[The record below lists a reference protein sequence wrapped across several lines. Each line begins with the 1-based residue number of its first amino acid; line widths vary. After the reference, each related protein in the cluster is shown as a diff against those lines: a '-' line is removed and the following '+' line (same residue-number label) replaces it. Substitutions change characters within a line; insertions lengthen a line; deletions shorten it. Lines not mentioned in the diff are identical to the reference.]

1 MAAWL
6 FTAAA
11 WMLLLAGVFVAW
23 RFGWRDPGKGTR
35 RCPKC
40 WYDMSATSGLKCS
53 ECGREAGSERRLHRR
68 RRRRRWFAV
77 GVLIASSSWVPFKWP
92 EYERLRPLGDAWLA
106 FLPKTSL
113 AAGWP
118 LLLRWKTASAAHPS
132 AWWAIPNAIG
142 YLNVSSLIETKRLW
156 AWQEWLKL
164 RSCAVVF
171 RSSTDTQEITTATD
185 LMRFASEHPTWLV
198 DAYMARLVDPSRN
211 LGVGSSD
218 AFIAIERKLDHKW
231 ATPLLHAFETQEYL
245 LSSFDRGLFWLS
257 TTGVEMD
264 SLVPLL
270 SRNSL
275 GRETKIS
282 LASSLAYGNITQTS
296 RREVARLLARQN
308 SFGVPTLLPL
318 HIARII
324 SPDAE
329 TIRPLSAAIEARDVY
344 ASILACASVA
354 EAGVFEPTVVES
366 LREVASG
373 SDRPNRRAARIA
385 LATLA
390 GDDVT
395 VRDEASALID
405 FLRTEKSRDK
415 RMYEVTVLYEFARRR
430 LLADDL
436 AIEGLVAVV
445 DAEQQDNWMDV
456 GNAGACLVE
465 LRADVHPGV
474 RALLRR
480 QIELESSAGYFTLLA
495 YIKRG
500 DAPREVLDAGRR
512 LFIARPEPQRSRGL
526 RDLGAV
532 RPSD

>member
-11 WMLLLAGVFVAW
+11 WMLVLAGVFIAW

-40 WYDMSATSGLKCS
+40 GYDMTATSGLRCS
-53 ECGREAGSERRLHRR
+53 ECGHEAASEKRLRR
-68 RRRRRWFAV
+68 RRIRRRWIVIGAMV
-77 GVLIASSSWVPFKWP
+77 ALVSWFPFKWP

-106 FLPKTSL
+106 FLPRTSL

-118 LLLRWKTASAAHPS
+118 LLLRWKIASASHPS

-171 RSSTDTQEITTATD
+171 RSSTETQEITTATD
-185 LMRFASEHPTWLV
+185 LMRFASEHPTWLI
-198 DAYMARLVDPSRN
+198 DAYMERLVDPTRN
-211 LGVGSSD
+211 LGVGWSD
-218 AFIAIERKLDHKW
+218 AFIAIETKLDHKW
-231 ATPLLHAFETQEYL
+231 ATPLLHAFEKQEYL
-245 LSSFDRGLFWLS
+245 LRSFDRGLFWLS

-318 HIARII
+318 HIARINA
-324 SPDAE
+324 PDAE
-329 TIRPLSAAIEARDVY
+329 TIRPLSAAIKAGDVY

-354 EAGVFEPTVVES
+354 EAGVYEPTVAES
-366 LREVASG
+366 LREVAG
-373 SDRPNRRAARIA
+373 GPDRPNRRAARLA

-390 GDDVT
+390 GDDVA
-395 VRDEASALID
+395 VRDEASALIG

-430 LLADDL
+430 LLAHDL

-465 LRADVHPGV
+465 HRADVHPGV

-500 DAPREVLDAGRR
+500 DAPREVLDARR
-512 LFIARPEPQRSRGL
+512 RFFMARPEPQRSRGL